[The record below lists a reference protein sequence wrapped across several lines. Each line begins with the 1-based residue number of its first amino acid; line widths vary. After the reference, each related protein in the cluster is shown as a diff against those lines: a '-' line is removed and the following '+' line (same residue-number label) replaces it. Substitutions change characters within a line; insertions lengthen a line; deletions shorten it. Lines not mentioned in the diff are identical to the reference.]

1 MKLRIA
7 LITLF
12 YFSLLTSCK
21 KDNDNDP
28 APTENTPAPAI
39 SSFSPIIGLPGD
51 TVIITGTNFSA
62 TTTGNTVKFGNNS
75 AATVIEATATQLKV
89 KIPVG
94 AASGT
99 ISVTVASAQAASTG
113 SFEVLN
119 DIPRNNLVAFYP
131 FNNNANDAGISS
143 FNLNLYGTYNAVA
156 DRFGNASRAY
166 YFNGGNSFAIGTT
179 PTAVQVTQPLTLG
192 AWIKYDS
199 LISSTIMNKYY
210 PNGFIFNVNSSGA
223 LMLYTD
229 GGHIT
234 SSDAGVLPKNTN
246 GQWIFIATTYDGTTL
261 KFYKNGTG
269 AGTYNYTGTV
279 TPNTTSNNFR
289 IGLSGDGGTGPQ
301 AFKCSIDDVTVYS
314 RVLSDT
320 EIQQLMQQ
328 TVSKK

>member
-12 YFSLLTSCK
+12 YLSLLTSCK
-21 KDNDNDP
+21 KDNDNEP
-28 APTENTPAPAI
+28 APTENTPAPVI
-39 SSFSPIIGLPGD
+39 NSFSPVMGLPGD
-51 TVIITGTNFSA
+51 TVIVTGTNFSA

-75 AATVIEATATQLKV
+75 AATVIEASATQLKV
-89 KIPVG
+89 KIPAG

-99 ISVTVASAQAASTG
+99 ISVTVASAQAASTN

-131 FNNNANDAGISS
+131 FTNNAKDAGINA
-143 FNLNLYGTYNAVA
+143 FNLTLYGTYNAVA
-156 DRFGNASRAY
+156 DRFGNANRAY
-166 YFNGGNSFAIGTT
+166 YFNGGNSYAASASKS
-179 PTAVQVTQPLTLG
+179 AVQVSQPLTLG

-199 LISSTIMNKYY
+199 LISSTIMSKYY
-210 PNGFIFNVNSSGA
+210 PNGFVFYVSGA
-223 LMLYTD
+223 GALIAYTD
-229 GGHIT
+229 GGHMT
-234 SSDAGVLPKNTN
+234 STNAGVLPKNTN
-246 GQWIFIATTYDGTTL
+246 GQWIFIAMSYDGTTL
-261 KFYKNGTG
+261 KFYKDGTS
-269 AGTYNYTGTV
+269 AGTYSYTGTI
-279 TPNTTSNNFR
+279 TSDTNSNIFR
-289 IGLSGDGGTGPQ
+289 IGLDGNGGTGPE